1 MAKLSLRRPFRE
13 PTIDFLLRLPPDLA
27 RWIDDEARARR
38 VTKTKLVVDCLRTQ
52 QTLQQ
57 QLAESLTLGPRDTQ
71 GTGTHILQVL
81 LAQLREEIAQSIDA
95 QTVEV
100 KKLRGQL
107 QCTQTML
114 DRSYYGFLL
123 HTDPVPEDKR
133 PQRKAEAQRRYE
145 RWTEEIRTLTQR
157 GAHGTATD
165 PAPTAPAP
173 RPR

>member
-27 RWIDDEARARR
+27 RWIEDEARARR
-38 VTKTKLVVDCLRTQ
+38 VTKTKLIVDCLRTQ

-57 QLAESLTLGPRDTQ
+57 QLAASLTLGPQDPQ
-71 GTGTHILQVL
+71 GTGAHILQVL

-107 QCTQTML
+107 ELTHLML

-123 HTDPVPEDKR
+123 HTEPVPEDQR

-157 GAHGTATD
+157 GVHGTAID
-165 PAPTAPAP
+165 PPTTAPAV
-173 RPR
+173 RPG